1 MALNSTGK
9 QCADQK
15 RCDRNINLGLSLA
28 SLVKVLKACGSD
40 DVLSLRAL
48 EKADTLTLM
57 FESAKQ
63 DRVSEYELK
72 LMDVDAEQLSIPEM
86 EYDCT
91 FEMSSSEF
99 RQIVTNMSAI
109 SETGRFVIYCF
120 LCCYFH
126 FLDLWSSA

>member
-1 MALNSTGK
+1 
-9 QCADQK
+9 
-15 RCDRNINLGLSLA
+15 
-28 SLVKVLKACGSD
+28 LKACGSD

-109 SETGRFVIYCF
+109 SETGMFVDLLFFLYYGIY
-120 LCCYFH
+120 
-126 FLDLWSSA
+126 DL